1 MPRGLLAATAI
12 ATLLGTTLIVP
23 TPSLAQDDVRARGNR
38 ACSGD
43 ARRICKDALE
53 GGDMAVLA
61 CFQQN
66 RARLSGNCRSF
77 LVSVGQ
83 LN

>member
-1 MPRGLLAATAI
+1 MSRGLLAATAI
-12 ATLLGTTLIVP
+12 ATLLGITVIAQ
-23 TPSLAQDDVRARGNR
+23 TPGFAQDDIRARGDR

-43 ARRICKDALE
+43 ARRICKDALA

-66 RARLSGNCRSF
+66 RAKLSGNCRQF
-77 LVSVGQ
+77 LISVGQ